1 MRRLLGL
8 FAAREEGLRTLERLR
23 AAGFEVQ
30 TIENATDAA
39 ESSRDATAHRERDQS
54 AGAATGGVLG
64 ALAGGVIG
72 AVPGALLGALAGH
85 GLSEVNASRHER
97 VVAAGGIALVV
108 DAPEIIPAAQAED
121 MLREGGAVHVH
132 TGEIPRA

>member
-8 FAAREEGLRTLERLR
+8 FRTREEGLRTLERLR

-30 TIENATDAA
+30 TIENPSRAA
-39 ESSRDATAHRERDQS
+39 ESSRDATAHREGD
-54 AGAATGGVLG
+54 GALGATTGAVVG

-85 GLSEVNASRHER
+85 GLGDVNARRYEQ
-97 VVAAGGIALVV
+97 VVAEGGIALVV
-108 DAPEIIPAAQAED
+108 DAAEIIPATQAED

-132 TGEIPRA
+132 TGE